1 MAFSGRWPRR
11 YRGFEM
17 TPTQTVRNLR
27 VLVVEDEGLVAAGL
41 KGQLEDIGHQVVGLA
56 KDGQEAV
63 GLASSLQPELIIMDI
78 RIPGMDGIEAARTIL
93 AEGTIPIV
101 LLTAYAD
108 EDFVRRAGEAGAMA
122 YLLKPVGGAHL
133 RSTIEVALAR
143 FKELDALRQEVSDLK
158 EALET
163 RKLVEQAKG
172 VLMKRLQLS
181 EAEAF
186 RRMQQ
191 KSRRKRTNLR
201 DVASTILQAEEF
213 LGSFEET
220 P

>member
-1 MAFSGRWPRR
+1 MPSLW
-11 YRGFEM
+11 GFDM
-17 TPTQTVRNLR
+17 TTTQVVRNLKI
-27 VLVVEDEGLVAAGL
+27 LVVEDEGIVAAGL

-56 KDGQEAV
+56 KDGPEAV
-63 GLASSLQPELIIMDI
+63 GLAANLQPDLIIMDI
-78 RIPGMDGIEAARTIL
+78 RIPGMDGIEAAQTIL
-93 AEGTIPIV
+93 LKSPIPIV

-108 EDFVRRAGEAGAMA
+108 EDFVRRAGEAGTMA
-122 YLLKPVGGAHL
+122 YLLKPVGGAQL

-158 EALET
+158 EALDT
-163 RKLVEQAKG
+163 RKVVEQAKG
-172 VLMKRLQLS
+172 VLMKRLKLS

-191 KSRRKRTNLR
+191 KSRRTRTNLR
-201 DVASTILQAEEF
+201 EVASTILKAEEV
-213 LGSFEET
+213 LGPFEET

>member
-1 MAFSGRWPRR
+1 
-11 YRGFEM
+11 
-17 TPTQTVRNLR
+17 
-27 VLVVEDEGLVAAGL
+27 
-41 KGQLEDIGHQVVGLA
+41 
-56 KDGQEAV
+56 
-63 GLASSLQPELIIMDI
+63 
-78 RIPGMDGIEAARTIL
+78 
-93 AEGTIPIV
+93 
-101 LLTAYAD
+101 
-108 EDFVRRAGEAGAMA
+108 
-122 YLLKPVGGAHL
+122 
-133 RSTIEVALAR
+133 
-143 FKELDALRQEVSDLK
+143 KELDALRQEVSDLK